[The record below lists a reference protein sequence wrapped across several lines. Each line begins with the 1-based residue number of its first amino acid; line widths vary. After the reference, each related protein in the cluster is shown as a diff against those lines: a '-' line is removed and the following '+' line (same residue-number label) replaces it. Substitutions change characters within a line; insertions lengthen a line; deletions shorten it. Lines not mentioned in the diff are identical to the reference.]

1 MRPSRRA
8 TISVLLLACLTW
20 SSAPASALEPTSG
33 VTDLVKDLD
42 QILSD
47 ARLTPAQA
55 GVIVKSAATGEQL
68 YAQDAGKLL
77 TPASNAKLL
86 TSAAA
91 IDALGL
97 DFRFTTSVLSTGR
110 KAGSTLAGDLYLKG
124 TGDPTMLAADY
135 DALAAQVADAGIK
148 TVAGKLVADDTWF
161 DAVRLG
167 TDWAWDDEPYYYAAQ
182 ISALTASPDTD
193 YDAGIG
199 DRLGRPRE
207 RRRQARQGV
216 HHPRDRLPEDRQPR
230 DHRRPTT
237 NVLGRAAARHQ
248 HRPDHGHGR
257 GRRTT
262 SGSPWTTPPATPPRS
277 SARR

>member
-33 VTDLVKDLD
+33 VTDLLKDLD

-55 GVIVKSAATGEQL
+55 GMVVKSAVSGEQL
-68 YAQDAGKLL
+68 YGQDAGRIL

-91 IDALGL
+91 IDSLGL

-135 DALAAQVADAGIK
+135 DALAARVADAGIK

-161 DAVRLG
+161 DARAAGHRLG
-167 TDWAWDDEPYYYAAQ
+167 LGRRAVLLRGADLRADRLPRHG
-182 ISALTASPDTD
+182 LRRRHR
-193 YDAGIG
+193 
-199 DRLGRPRE
+199 DRLGRPRI

-216 HHPRDRLPEDRQPR
+216 HHPRDRLPEYRQQSDHR
-230 DHRRPTT
+230 DHDRR
-237 NVLGRAAARHQ
+237 ARS
-248 HRPDHGHGR
+248 
-257 GRRTT
+257 
-262 SGSPWTTPPATPPRS
+262 SGSTAPTPF
-277 SARR
+277 